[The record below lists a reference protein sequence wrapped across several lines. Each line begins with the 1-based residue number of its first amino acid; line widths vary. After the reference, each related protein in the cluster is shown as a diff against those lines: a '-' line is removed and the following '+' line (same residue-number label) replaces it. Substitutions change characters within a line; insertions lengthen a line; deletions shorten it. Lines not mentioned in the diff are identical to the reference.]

1 MAENTKIEWCDHTF
15 NPWVGCTKISPACD
29 NCYAEGWAKRT
40 GQSAL
45 WQGERR
51 RTAPANWNLP
61 LKWNAQAERE
71 GRRYRVFCAS
81 LADVF
86 DNQVPDEW
94 RIDLWALI
102 ATTKSLDW
110 LLLTKRPQNIAKM
123 LPDHRVGAQPWGDG
137 WPNVWLGTT
146 AENQQQAD
154 LRIPHLLSVPAR
166 VHFLSCEPLLGPID
180 LEIAWHGESALDAE
194 CWGDCGWCESGFTPL
209 HNCQNSKQAD
219 ATYLKGRS
227 GLDWVIAGGESGPGA
242 RPMHPDWPRGVRDQ
256 CAEANVPFFFKQ
268 WGEWIGGSDFNPNSS
283 YSGCVP
289 IEDDGSLT
297 ESPEA
302 VTDSTCPMFRT
313 GKKRAGRLL
322 DGREHNDFPSP

>member
-1 MAENTKIEWCDHTF
+1 MAENSKIEWCDHTF
-15 NPWVGCTKISPACD
+15 NPWIGCTKISTACD

-40 GQSAL
+40 GQIAL

-51 RTAPANWNLP
+51 RTTPANWNLP

-94 RIDLWALI
+94 RTDLWTLI

-146 AENQQQAD
+146 VENQQQAD
-154 LRIPHLLSVPAR
+154 LRIPHLLSVRAR
-166 VHFLSCEPLLGPID
+166 VHFLSCEPSLGPLNFRWTNHAMD
-180 LEIAWHGESALDAE
+180 ARRETYRQYLDRNGSVDQYEAL
-194 CWGDCGWCESGFTPL
+194 
-209 HNCQNSKQAD
+209 K
-219 ATYLKGRS
+219 KI
-227 GLDWVIAGGESGPGA
+227 DWVIAGGESGPNA
-242 RPMHPDWPRGVRDQ
+242 RPMHPDWARGLRDQ
-256 CAEANVPFFFKQ
+256 CADAGVPFFFKQ
-268 WGEWIGGSDFNPNSS
+268 WGEWAPQLGAIDIHDDNPERSRFTWAEWTDWGSGEWHWDIRKNPQWCDEMDADHSM
-283 YSGCVP
+283 VR
-289 IEDDGSLT
+289 
-297 ESPEA
+297 
-302 VTDSTCPMFRT
+302 V

-322 DGREHNDFPSP
+322 DGREHNEFPPHA